1 MQSYSALKFEKT
13 GGGSLKNVFS
23 NHFCS
28 EKFRQLVIANYSY
41 LVPGSVRNL
50 CRQGLEKWIAFRLP
64 GRLAPESD
72 IAFQTP
78 RARGNRRAD
87 CRLKSA
93 RMPFGIQH
101 SIAHSNIKFQKY

>member
-1 MQSYSALKFEKT
+1 MTLLEPLARQKCALNQNFF
-13 GGGSLKNVFS
+13 GGD
-23 NHFCS
+23 FCQ
-28 EKFRQLVIANYSY
+28 KGALNRVY
-41 LVPGSVRNL
+41 
-50 CRQGLEKWIAFRLP
+50 QGLEKWIAFRLP